1 MCDSQTRIDVA
12 KGMARI
18 GYLPMFFSYEN
29 VFVQR
34 FVWVCMLYA
43 RNNTLSQIL
52 AHFYQY
58 AGVYVKCGIME
69 IHNLNRQK
77 S

>member
-1 MCDSQTRIDVA
+1 MIA
-12 KGMARI
+12 KHELMLRKGWHELAI
-18 GYLPMFFSYEN
+18 CLCFSYEN